1 MLHPSL
7 SSRIPLL
14 AQAFA
19 RREPFR
25 HVLIDDFFA
34 EDFLARVL
42 AEFPDF
48 DQGNARNEAGE
59 LGHKST
65 VERIRELGPAF
76 AELDQQIQSRGF
88 LDLISAITGIPD
100 LLYDPHYFGGGTH
113 ENRPGQD
120 LDAHVDFNRHPING
134 WHRRLNLIVYLNPEW
149 DDAWGGSLEL
159 HSDPRSE
166 HDQVTVITPL
176 MNRAVIFE
184 TTEWSWHGFS
194 RIAPPAELG
203 ALTRRSIAL
212 YFYSRERPEE
222 ELASPHS
229 TIYVDRPLSEA
240 PHAGQVL
247 DDARAQD
254 IAIALKRRD
263 QHIQRL
269 YADIARQTVEL
280 ETAAARIK
288 ALTDVGVIGSL
299 RQLARASLRKLL
311 LL

>member
-7 SSRIPLL
+7 PSRLPQL

-42 AEFPDF
+42 AEFPAF

-65 VERIRELGPAF
+65 VERIRQLGSAY
-76 AELDQQIQSRGF
+76 AEIDDQIQSREF
-88 LDLISAITGIPD
+88 LELISAITGIPD

-120 LDAHVDFNRHPING
+120 LDAHVDFNRHPVTG

-149 DDAWGGSLEL
+149 EDAWGGSLEL
-159 HSDPRSE
+159 HSDPRRA
-166 HDQVTVITPL
+166 DDRITRVTPL
-176 MNRAVIFE
+176 LNRAVIFE
-184 TTEWSWHGFS
+184 TTEWSWHGFA
-194 RIAPPAELG
+194 RIAPPPERSDLS
-203 ALTRRSIAL
+203 RRSIAL

-222 ELASPHS
+222 ELAQPHS
-229 TIYVDRPLSEA
+229 TIYVDRPLDF
-240 PHAGQVL
+240 PLLAGQTL
-247 DDARAQD
+247 SAEQAEQIR
-254 IAIALKRRD
+254 IALGRRD

-269 YADIARQTVEL
+269 YGDITRLTGELDTAR
-280 ETAAARIK
+280 ETLAQVLNSGTLGR
-288 ALTDVGVIGSL
+288 L
-299 RQLARASLRKLL
+299 RRLARRLL
-311 LL
+311 GRSART